1 MNGIKYLLDTNALIS
16 FLQGNPKLIELTS
29 RTSLG
34 IFIISVLEF
43 LSFTGIKEP
52 DKKLFLDFISKI
64 DVTELAS
71 DNLQL
76 LDIITDIRAN
86 FKVKLPDAIIAG
98 TAIYKNAVLITND
111 KDFAKIY
118 TLKIRDFN

>member
-1 MNGIKYLLDTNALIS
+1 MDTNALIS
-16 FLQGNPKLIELTS
+16 FLQGNPKLRELTS
-29 RTSLG
+29 STSLG
-34 IFIISVLEF
+34 ISIISVLEF

-52 DKKLFLDFISKI
+52 DKKLLLEFILKI

-76 LDIITDIRAN
+76 LKIIIDIRAN

-98 TAIYKNAVLITND
+98 TAIH
-111 KDFAKIY
+111 
-118 TLKIRDFN
+118 